1 MKKVFIGGSRR
12 ISRLNDLVRKRID
25 QIIDKNLQILLG
37 DANGADKAVQSY
49 LDKHEYRNVE
59 VFCSA
64 GDCRNNVGAWQI
76 RSITPPHTRRD
87 FEFFTAKDAA
97 MAEEA
102 DVGFMIWDG
111 ESSGTMVNA
120 ARLIAT
126 GKPVVVY
133 LAPEKRFFTL
143 KSRSDLEPLLAPCA
157 STVRTR
163 IDQYVREHVAVQPG
177 MYSPSLF

>member
-12 ISRLNDLVRKRID
+12 ISRLNEQLRKRLD
-25 QIIDKNLQILLG
+25 QIIQKRLPVLLG

-49 LDKHEYRNVE
+49 LAECGYQNVQ

-64 GDCRNNVGAWQI
+64 GDCRNNLGPWEVK
-76 RSITPPHTRRD
+76 SVKPPHQRRD

-102 DVGFMIWDG
+102 DVGFMLWDG
-111 ESSGTMVNA
+111 ESSGTVVNA
-120 ARLIAT
+120 ARLIAA

-133 LAPEKRFFTL
+133 IAPDKEFRTL
-143 KSRSDLEPLLAPCA
+143 KSQLDLEALLSPC
-157 STVRTR
+157 SSEIRQR
-163 IDQYVREHVAVQPG
+163 IDRYVADHAHAQPA
-177 MYSPSLF
+177 MF